1 MVLMMKGHD
10 YDYDDGD
17 GDDEGNDNDG
27 DGDGFYE
34 VLAGGDVWTGRL
46 VKRNGRGNK
55 YFFLLRGNKYGGGGT
70 KVALGENNVESRRL
84 DVNIMI

>member
-1 MVLMMKGHD
+1 MLMMKGND

-27 DGDGFYE
+27 DGFYE
-34 VLAGGDVWTGRL
+34 VSAGGDVWTGRL

>member
-1 MVLMMKGHD
+1 MMMMMKG
-10 YDYDDGD
+10 DDGD

-34 VLAGGDVWTGRL
+34 VPAGSDVWTGRL

-70 KVALGENNVESRRL
+70 KVALGENNVESMRL

>member
-1 MVLMMKGHD
+1 MLMMKGHD

-27 DGDGFYE
+27 DGFYE
-34 VLAGGDVWTGRL
+34 VSAGGDVWTGRL

>member
-1 MVLMMKGHD
+1 MMMMKG
-10 YDYDDGD
+10 DDGD